1 MCLAYSM
8 FLVIFLSY
16 LVVCP
21 SIDTPLEWFDPWHT
35 FYHFLLCIRSFLA
48 KSRVHT
54 WVFGQKSRIHAVFWP
69 KGMYTCRFLAKS
81 RVHTLLCFEQLRTS
95 SLLVE
100 FDVVGSCWV
109 GCECG
114 WV

>member
-1 MCLAYSM
+1 MCLTFSL
-8 FLVIFLSY
+8 FLPFFVSHLVICASF
-16 LVVCP
+16 
-21 SIDTPLEWFDPWHT
+21 DTPLEWFDPWPA
-35 FYHFLLCIRSFLA
+35 FYHFLLYICKFLD

-54 WVFGQKSRIHAVFWP
+54 QVFGQKSCIHADFWP
-69 KGMYTCRFLAKS
+69 KVVYTCRFLAKS
-81 RVHTLLCFEQLRTS
+81 RVHTQLFFEQSCTS

-114 WV
+114 